1 MKDRNL
7 TVIRDQEFS
16 YIIYLR
22 DSFRELAK
30 TILETGKDFGKICV
44 VTDSNVGPLYQKEVI
59 LQLEKICPKVTSFV
73 FPAGE
78 PSKNLDTVQN
88 LYEHLIEEEFDRKDC
103 LLALGGGVA
112 GDLTGFAAATYLR
125 GIDFIQVP
133 TSLLAQV
140 DSSIGGKTGVD
151 FRKYKNMVGAF
162 HQPILV
168 YMNISTLDT
177 LTDEEFA
184 CGMGE
189 VLKSGLICDRDFYF
203 WLEEKGEQIETR
215 QCEVLAQMIER
226 CCHIKRNIVQRDPKE
241 KGERAL
247 LNLGHTIGHAVEK
260 QMNFTLLH
268 GQCVALGTVAAA
280 VISKN
285 RGLLTNEDLKRLQK
299 INRIFH
305 LPVKVRGL
313 TVEEIL
319 TATRK
324 DKKMEKGHVKFILMK
339 GLGKTFIDHTVTD
352 EELQKGIEGI
362 LDEE

>member
-7 TVIRDQEFS
+7 TVIRDQEFT
-16 YIIYLR
+16 YTIYLR

-30 TILETGKDFGKICV
+30 TILETGRDFGKICV
-44 VTDSNVGPLYQKEVI
+44 VTDSNVGPLYQKEVMK
-59 LQLEKICPKVTSFV
+59 QLENICPRVTSFV

-103 LLALGGGVA
+103 LLALGGGVV

-168 YMNISTLDT
+168 YMNISALGTLSR
-177 LTDEEFA
+177 EEFA

-189 VLKSGLICDRDFYF
+189 IVKSALICDRDFYG
-203 WLEEKGEQIETR
+203 WLEENAEEINLGQTDT
-215 QCEVLAQMIER
+215 LAQMIER
-226 CCHIKRNIVQRDPKE
+226 CCHIKKEIVERDPKE

-260 QMNFTLLH
+260 QMNFSLLH

-280 VISKN
+280 IISNN
-285 RGLLTNEDLKRLQK
+285 RGLLTDEELEKVKK
-299 INRIFH
+299 INLAFH
-305 LPVKVRGL
+305 LPVTVSGL

-319 TATRK
+319 AATRK

-339 GLGKTFIDHTVTD
+339 GLGNTFIDHTVTD
-352 EELQKGIEGI
+352 GELRKGIEGI